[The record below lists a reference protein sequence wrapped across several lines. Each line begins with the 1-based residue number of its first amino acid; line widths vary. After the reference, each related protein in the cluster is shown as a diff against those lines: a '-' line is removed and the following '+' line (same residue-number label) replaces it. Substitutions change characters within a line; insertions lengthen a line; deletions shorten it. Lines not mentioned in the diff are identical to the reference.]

1 MKKDEKEEKISFKE
15 SLNNLKLA
23 FGYALKHKKSYI
35 IYVVLTFFLSILSV
49 ISPFLSA
56 KQLTALNTG
65 LLTQLVVITII
76 IFVITIV
83 DGIIKL
89 FSGRKKDIFLLELKK
104 SLQLDVA
111 KSFLNMEIA
120 DLQRESSGVFINRL
134 SHDVSNVTYVFFS
147 LNDEFSGLITDIGVL
162 ISIFLINKTLFL
174 YLFIGMIITFLLKEN
189 RSRKIYKMDKKHR
202 KTIDS
207 VSGFVNEIVRGVLDI
222 KVLNAEDAFLKKLD
236 NTISY
241 ENDEWMD
248 MSYSDS
254 KLYAFTD
261 VISSL
266 IELGFILIG
275 VYLIK
280 NNYISVANFVVVYM
294 YKGYAL
300 NFLSTFNRIIDVYRD
315 FALSSSR
322 VFRLFGSDEFRQDK
336 FGKRKIKKVKGN
348 FEFKNVSFSYDN
360 KKDVLKNIS
369 FKIEHDKTIAFVGKS
384 GSGKTTIF
392 NLITKL
398 YSPTSGKVYMD
409 GIDISKLNKD
419 SIRGNISIITQNP
432 YIFNMSIKENFS
444 IIKKDVTD
452 NEIINA
458 CKTAM
463 LHDFIMELPDGY
475 DTIVGEGGV
484 KLSGGQRQRLAIARA
499 LVQNT
504 KVILFD
510 EATSALDNET
520 QNAIQ
525 SALNNMKNKYT
536 ILIIAHRF
544 STVINS
550 DNIMMIDD
558 GKIIA
563 QGTHDELIKSSKEY
577 KKLYELEFKHK

>member
-1 MKKDEKEEKISFKE
+1 
-15 SLNNLKLA
+15 
-23 FGYALKHKKSYI
+23 
-35 IYVVLTFFLSILSV
+35 
-49 ISPFLSA
+49 
-56 KQLTALNTG
+56 
-65 LLTQLVVITII
+65 
-76 IFVITIV
+76 
-83 DGIIKL
+83 
-89 FSGRKKDIFLLELKK
+89 
-104 SLQLDVA
+104 
-111 KSFLNMEIA
+111 
-120 DLQRESSGVFINRL
+120 
-134 SHDVSNVTYVFFS
+134 
-147 LNDEFSGLITDIGVL
+147 
-162 ISIFLINKTLFL
+162 
-174 YLFIGMIITFLLKEN
+174 
-189 RSRKIYKMDKKHR
+189 MDKKHR

-360 KKDVLKNIS
+360 KKDVLKDIS

-463 LHDFIMELPDGY
+463 LHDFIMDLPDGY